1 MKKNMRQNWMKK
13 MLKAVL
19 VTAVTV
25 SMAACGGGGGSSDG
39 DSQAETAEVPADG
52 VSTVYV
58 QLKGD
63 FANFQPSTKNQ
74 EENVSTR
81 LSYYETLFQWDY
93 NGECTPLLAE
103 SYEWVD
109 GTHIK
114 IKLHENIHT
123 HDGNPVTANDV
134 LWSLKYASESPEF
147 MRHTQNINFDDTEVL
162 DDYTIQIAINTPNV
176 LFLNDLSRIDIT
188 AEKSFNDSPDHMLT
202 CGVGTGPY
210 KMVSYTPGV
219 EFVLEKYD
227 DYWNKDAQRED
238 QLQNVDRIVYKFI
251 PEETQRS
258 IELESGGV
266 DILTT
271 TPMSDVDR
279 FMEDDNYEVS
289 EFSLTQT
296 QALYFNC
303 SDQSVCSSKELR
315 QAISYAIDNT
325 AMVAGIYNGHAHP
338 AVSVV
343 MPGVREYKEEME
355 NTWKYAFNQ
364 EKAKELLAEAGYE
377 PGELTLRLAT
387 GDNSSWKSI
396 AQILQAELAE
406 IGINVEIQIHDTGTY
421 MSVFSDFSQWDL
433 FVNEYAAKGTIMF
446 YFYNQM
452 NNNTRNATG
461 WQNDEFQSLL
471 AEAIQTDDQAAI
483 DQMVEIYEEEIPARP
498 ILNLTR
504 YYTYR
509 KGIENMRIKDDYTM
523 LAGDL
528 TYTDEANSWL
538 YD

>member
-1 MKKNMRQNWMKK
+1 MRKRGYMTGT
-13 MLKAVL
+13 M
-19 VTAVTV
+19 
-25 SMAACGGGGGSSDG
+25 MALALFAAAAMTGCGGETGNGETSGTEV
-39 DSQAETAEVPADG
+39 AEAPADG
-52 VSTVYV
+52 TSTVYV

-63 FANFQPSTKNQ
+63 FANFQPSTKNH
-74 EENVSTR
+74 EDNVSTR

-109 GTHIK
+109 GNHIK
-114 IKLHENIHT
+114 IKIHDNIHT
-123 HDGNPVTANDV
+123 HDGNPVTAADV
-134 LWSLKYASESPEF
+134 LWSIQYAADSPEF
-147 MRHTQNINFDDTEVL
+147 MRHTQNINFDETEIL

-188 AEKSFNDSPDHMLT
+188 SEKSFNDSPDHMLT
-202 CGVGTGPY
+202 CGIGTGPY

-219 EFVLEKYD
+219 EFVLEKYE
-227 DYWNKDAQRED
+227 DYWNNDAGRED
-238 QLQNVDRIVYKFI
+238 QLQNVDKIVYKFI
-251 PEETQRS
+251 PEEAQRS

-266 DILTT
+266 DIVTT
-271 TPMSDVDR
+271 TAISDVDR
-279 FMEDDNYEVS
+279 FMEDDTYNVS
-289 EFSLTQT
+289 EFALTQT

-303 SDQSVCSSKELR
+303 SDQSVCQNKELR

-343 MPGVREYKEEME
+343 MPGVREWKDEME
-355 NTWKYAFNQ
+355 DNWKYAYNLD
-364 EKAKELLAEAGYE
+364 KAKELLSQAGYA

-396 AQILQAELAE
+396 AQILQAELSE
-406 IGINVEIQIHDTGTY
+406 MGVNVEIQIHDTGTY

-452 NNNTRNATG
+452 NNNTRNAVG
-461 WQNDEFQSLL
+461 WQNDEFQELL
-471 AEAIQTDDQAAI
+471 AEAIQTDDQATI
-483 DQMVEIYEEEIPARP
+483 DRLVEIYEEEIPSRP
-498 ILNLTR
+498 IINLTR

-509 KGIENMRIKDDYTM
+509 KGIDNMRLKDDYTM
-523 LAGDL
+523 LSGDL